1 MFMTRFATITF
12 AALLA
17 ALVVG
22 LCGCDNVVNIWNLL
36 DDEQDDGQVDVDIL
50 YQPIPMD
57 IGMVVPITGE
67 YAGPYGLSME
77 RGFNLARDEINN
89 SPLSPFRINFVVEDD
104 MSTAEGMVSA
114 FERLVAAGVPA
125 IVGIVISTHAEQAF
139 PIAQENQIV
148 TFSSV
153 SSAAGL
159 SSIGDYIFRAA
170 LATDK
175 LNPAGVNATHAAL
188 GYERVAMIYDDADVW
203 STSSNEHLTTALLDL
218 GVEIVATETFQTGD
232 TDFTAQLTA
241 IMELNPDAL
250 FISALSAEV
259 VNVMVKGR
267 EIGIES
273 QYIAP
278 ELGMNEIEL
287 AGDAAEGV
295 ITFTSWHSATDN
307 PINRDFVASY
317 ESAYGIAPDP
327 WAAQSYA
334 TLHILFA
341 GMVTAL
347 GTNTEAPDST
357 AIRDALATVEN
368 MQTNLGI
375 FSFDP
380 NGEAVYEPVVLTVRD
395 GNIELW
401 FGDSQALS
409 P

>member
-1 MFMTRFATITF
+1 MIRTCITQFAIATAVI
-12 AALLA
+12 
-17 ALVVG
+17 G
-22 LCGCDNVVNIWNLL
+22 LIAGFCGCDIVNIANIL
-36 DDEQDDGQVDVDIL
+36 DYEQDDGVDIDIL
-50 YQPIPMD
+50 EQPIPMD
-57 IGMVVPITGE
+57 IGLVVPLTGE
-67 YAGPYGLSME
+67 YAAPYGLSME
-77 RGFNLARDEINN
+77 RGFNLAREEINN
-89 SPLSPFRINFVVEDD
+89 SRLSPFTINFVVEDD
-104 MSTAEGMVSA
+104 MSTAEGMVDA
-114 FERLVAAGVPA
+114 FERLVGADVSA

-175 LNPAGVNATHAAL
+175 LNPAGVNASHAVL

-203 STSSNEHLTTALLDL
+203 STSSNEHLTAALLEL
-218 GVEIVATETFQTGD
+218 GVDVTATETFQTGD
-232 TDFTAQLTA
+232 IDFKAQLTV
-241 IMELNPDAL
+241 IMELKPDAL
-250 FISALSAEV
+250 FISALSEEV
-259 VNVMVKGR
+259 VNVMRQGR

-287 AGDAAEGV
+287 ADAAAEGV
-295 ITFTSWHSATDN
+295 ITFTSWHSALDN
-307 PINRDFVASY
+307 PINQAFVESY

-347 GTNTEAPDST
+347 STNTVAPDST

-368 MQTNLGI
+368 MNTILGS

-380 NGEAVYEPVVLTVRD
+380 NGEAVYEPVVLTVRN
-395 GNIELW
+395 GNIEL
-401 FGDSQALS
+401 FGDSAEMS

>member
-1 MFMTRFATITF
+1 MVRTSITQFAF
-12 AALLA
+12 AI
-17 ALVVG
+17 LVIGLIAG
-22 LCGCDNVVNIWNLL
+22 LCGCDVVNIVNLL
-36 DDEQDDGQVDVDIL
+36 DDEEDDVEIL
-50 YQPIPMD
+50 EQPIPMD
-57 IGMVVPITGE
+57 IGLVLPITGE
-67 YAGPYGLSME
+67 YAAPYGQSMG
-77 RGFNLARDEINN
+77 RGFLLARDEINT
-89 SPLSPFRINFVVEDD
+89 SPFSPFTINFITEDD
-104 MSTAEGMVSA
+104 MSTAEGMVRA
-114 FERLVAAGVPA
+114 FERLVAADVSA

-159 SSIGDYIFRAA
+159 SRIGDYIFRAA

-188 GYERVAMIYDDADVW
+188 GYKRVAMIYDDADVW
-203 STSSNEHLTTALLDL
+203 STSSNDHLTAALLAL

-232 TDFTAQLTA
+232 TEFTARLTA

-259 VNVMVKGR
+259 VNVMVQGR

-287 AGDAAEGV
+287 AGAAAEGV
-295 ITFTSWHSATDN
+295 ITFTSWHSASDN
-307 PINRDFVASY
+307 PLNQTFV
-317 ESAYGIAPDP
+317 ERFQSAFGLAPDP

-347 GTNTEAPDST
+347 GTNIEAPDSA

-368 MQTNLGI
+368 INTNLGS

-380 NGEAVYEPVVLTVRD
+380 NGEAVYEPVVLTVRN
-395 GNIELW
+395 GNIELL
-401 FGDSQALS
+401 FGDPEAL
-409 P
+409 

>member
-1 MFMTRFATITF
+1 MIRTSLIQFAFAT
-12 AALLA
+12 
-17 ALVVG
+17 VVIGLIAG
-22 LCGCDNVVNIWNLL
+22 LCGCDIADIVNIL
-36 DDEQDDGQVDVDIL
+36 DDEQDDGVDIDFL
-50 YQPIPMD
+50 EQPIPMD
-57 IGMVVPITGE
+57 IGLVLPVTGE
-67 YAGPYGLSME
+67 YAAPYGQSME
-77 RGFNLARDEINN
+77 RGFLLARDEINA
-89 SPLSPFRINFVVEDD
+89 SRLSPFTINFVVEDD
-104 MSTAEGMVSA
+104 MSTAEGMVAA
-114 FERLVAAGVPA
+114 FERLVVAEISA

-139 PIAQENQIV
+139 PIGQANQIV

-170 LATDK
+170 LATDRMS
-175 LNPAGVNATHAAL
+175 PAGVNATHAVL
-188 GYERVAMIYDDADVW
+188 GYERAAMIYDDADVW
-203 STSSNEHLTTALLDL
+203 STSSNWHLTAALLDL
-218 GVEIVATETFQTGD
+218 GVEVTATETFQTGD
-232 TDFTAQLTA
+232 TDFKPQLTA

-250 FISALSAEV
+250 FISALSEEV
-259 VNVMVKGR
+259 VNVMRQGR

-278 ELGMNEIEL
+278 ELGMNEIDL
-287 AGDAAEGV
+287 AGAAAEGV
-295 ITFTSWHSATDN
+295 ITFTSWHSASDN
-307 PINRDFVASY
+307 PINQTFVVSY

-327 WAAQSYA
+327 WAAQSYT

-368 MQTNLGI
+368 MNTNLGS

-380 NGEAVYEPVVLTVRD
+380 NGEAVYEPVVLTVRN
-395 GNIELW
+395 GNIEL
-401 FGDSQALS
+401 FGDSAEMS